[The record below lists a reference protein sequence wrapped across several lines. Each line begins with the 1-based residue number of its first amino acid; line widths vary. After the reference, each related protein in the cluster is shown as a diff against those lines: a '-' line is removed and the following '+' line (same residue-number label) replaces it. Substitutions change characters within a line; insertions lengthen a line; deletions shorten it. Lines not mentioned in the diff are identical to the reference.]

1 MPATKQD
8 PSASIYQLKV
18 TLKGSKPPIWRRIQ
32 VAGDTKLPKL
42 HRILQ
47 IAMGWSDY
55 HLHDFTI
62 NGVTFSR
69 PTPED
74 IYPVVNE
81 ANVKLNQVVV
91 EPRKRFSYQYDFGD
105 SWDHE
110 IVLEKVLQPE
120 EGTKYPRCV
129 AGNLACPPED
139 VGGIGGYAYFLEAI
153 HNPNHPEHK
162 NQLEWIGGEFDPEA
176 FDLDTVN
183 SELTRVR

>member
-1 MPATKQD
+1 MPATKQE

-18 TLKGSKPPIWRRIQ
+18 TLKWSKPPIWRRIQ

-69 PTPED
+69 PSPED
-74 IYPVVNE
+74 IYPMVNE
-81 ANVKLNQVVV
+81 ASVKLNQVVV

-105 SWDHE
+105 NWDHE
-110 IVLEKVLQPE
+110 IVLEKVMQPE
-120 EGTKYPRCV
+120 EGTRYPRCI
-129 AGNLACPPED
+129 AGKRACPPED
-139 VGGIGGYAYFLEAI
+139 VGGIGGDAYFLEAI
-153 HNPNHPEHK
+153 HNPNHPEH
-162 NQLEWIGGEFDPEA
+162 NNLLDWIGGEFDPEA

-183 SELTRVR
+183 SEMTRVR